1 MASEAFDAL
10 VERAMRAGGRAHMR
24 PVIEKELLHYDLL
37 FALDQAGFLDQLT
50 FQGGTA
56 LRLCYGAQRFSE
68 DLDFVVDREF
78 PAEKMQGIKTAI
90 IESVGN
96 RYGLEVLVK
105 EPKASAADSADR
117 RVVVHK
123 WQISVVTTPQRRDLP
138 RQMVKIEIARVPAY
152 TRVPRSLQS
161 HYDFLPDGYRDL
173 IVLVESLDEILADK
187 LVSLPACVAYVR
199 HRDIWD
205 MHWLRQQ
212 GARPDAALVARK
224 IRDYGVPGYGEL
236 TAGLV
241 DRLPGIVHGK
251 AFWDQ
256 MSRFIPQ
263 DVQERT
269 LLKDKFLDLLASE
282 TAEVL
287 LDVSR
292 RVRDFPAPVTAPSP
306 GPPSG

>member
-1 MASEAFDAL
+1 MASEQFDAL

-37 FALDQAGFLDQLT
+37 FALDQAGLLDQLT

-68 DLDFVVDREF
+68 DLDFVIDRDF
-78 PAEKMQGIKTAI
+78 SAEQLQDIKTAI
-90 IESVGN
+90 IDRVGS
-96 RYGLEVLVK
+96 RHGLEVRVK
-105 EPKASAADSADR
+105 EPKELAPETGNR
-117 RVVVHK
+117 RVIVHR
-123 WQISVVTTPQRRDLP
+123 WQISVITAPQRRDLP
-138 RQMVKIEIARVPAY
+138 RQMIKIEIARVPAY
-152 TRVPRSLQS
+152 TRVAKSLQTQ
-161 HYDFLPDGYRDL
+161 YDFLPDGYRDL

-212 GARPDAALVARK
+212 GARPDATLVAHK
-224 IRDYGVPGYGEL
+224 IRDYAVPGYGEL
-236 TAGLV
+236 TSGLV
-241 DRLPGIVHGK
+241 DRLPGIIHGK
-251 AFWDQ
+251 EFRDQ

-269 LLKDKFLDLLASE
+269 LLKDKFLEMLARE

-287 LDVSR
+287 LGVER
-292 RVRDFPAPVTAPSP
+292 LVKAPK
-306 GPPSG
+306 G